1 MFINYVSLLKQ
12 RGALTRSHCGAA
24 CVDVGPVLHQVW
36 SALISRVDGHRGGAE
51 HGPGT
56 WSAAGRRAG
65 EDEKKERIKG
75 QNGRGVEDNGRV
87 RAWKHNGQD
96 RRKQI
101 KRGGVQDK
109 ENERRKEDD
118 MSGREEDGK
127 RMEEKKKGKSQ

>member
-36 SALISRVDGHRGGAE
+36 SALISRVDRHCGGAE

-65 EDEKKERIKG
+65 ENKKKKRGLKDRKAEAG
-75 QNGRGVEDNGRV
+75 LTTGECGRGNTT
-87 RAWKHNGQD
+87 D
-96 RRKQI
+96 RS
-101 KRGGVQDK
+101 RGS
-109 ENERRKEDD
+109 R
-118 MSGREEDGK
+118 
-127 RMEEKKKGKSQ
+127 